1 MLNKIIWRFYRRYQ
15 LAKKLQ
21 GFNAY
26 VLSYADKSS
35 SFSEYTHLYAK
46 SVVINSR
53 VGRFSYLANA
63 RVTNATI
70 GGFCSIG
77 PEVIIGG
84 LGAHPTHF
92 VSSHPVFYSPLKQ
105 AGITFFTTNTFEEL
119 QPVVVGHD
127 VWIGARALVLDGVTI
142 GDGAVIAAGAVVTQ
156 DVAPYAIV
164 GGVPAKLI
172 RYRFDSQTIEKLLSL
187 NWWDWPIQKL
197 KENSGLFRSE
207 VKNILSLLQ
216 AASCND

>member
-1 MLNKIIWRFYRRYQ
+1 MLDKIIWRFYRRYQ
-15 LAKKLQ
+15 LARKLQ

-26 VLSYADKSS
+26 ILTYADKSS

-46 SVVINSR
+46 SVVINSTI
-53 VGRFSYLANA
+53 GRFSYLANT
-63 RVTNATI
+63 RITNATI

-84 LGAHPTHF
+84 LGAHPTHL
-92 VSSHPVFYSPLKQ
+92 VSSHPVFYSTLKQ
-105 AGITFFTTNTFEEL
+105 AGITFCTSNTLEEL
-119 QPVVVGHD
+119 QPVIIGHD

-142 GDGAVIAAGAVVTQ
+142 GNGAVIAAGAVVTQ
-156 DVAPYAIV
+156 DVPPYAIV

-172 RYRFDSQTIEKLLSL
+172 RYRFDTQTIDKLVSL
-187 NWWDWPIQKL
+187 DWWDWPIQEL

-207 VKNILSLLQ
+207 VRDTIGFLQ
-216 AASCND
+216 AISCIK